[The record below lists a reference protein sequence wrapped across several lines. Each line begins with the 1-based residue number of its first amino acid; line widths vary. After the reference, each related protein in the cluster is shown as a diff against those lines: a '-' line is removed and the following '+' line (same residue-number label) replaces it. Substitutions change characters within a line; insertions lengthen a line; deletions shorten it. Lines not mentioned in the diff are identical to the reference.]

1 MSYSNKIHPLGMVAV
16 EDLSSPI
23 VTKAGEP
30 LEPTSFTFPKWQP
43 PELQVSHSDR
53 SSWGSKGSV
62 EDELSPNDPASC
74 LNSVCRRWLASCL
87 PWISTFPKAE
97 TEKQTAAPSLRSS
110 RFVVH
115 PHSAFYIRW
124 YITIVTVALLVA
136 IFDPYNLAFV
146 ETAGMYPFN
155 NFWAVSDYVA
165 TTFLTAD
172 IVLNFFLAYKDEK
185 NKCIITDNRA
195 IAWRYFTSKFWFDL
209 VVSIPVEPIV
219 AGGLGYTVRD
229 TQTAKF
235 VGLLRWLR
243 VGRMYPIF
251 GVFATIQ
258 HKQILPPVF
267 LTLARNYTYLFYIV
281 HWMACVIYFI
291 GRAGNYGEDTWVFY
305 KNNPAEAIVLC
316 LYFAINVVAQ
326 AYILGTITVLLVKK
340 DVESGEYR
348 NAVINLDKYLSDK
361 ELPKSLQAAMREH
374 LELQSYSEKTADE
387 NILKHHPS
395 TIKQKVLWHLY
406 QDVLKDCY
414 LLAGCTPQFLNL
426 LLSVARMELF
436 MPNVTI
442 TQQGDTAADLLIIA
456 DGIVSVAPPSSAATD
471 PHGSVPSMGG
481 PSMGTFDASEH
492 GSMSLDVST
501 ALPPMESVLAQ
512 PRSVKQRDSAMSA
525 SSFRMTR
532 FRGGGLMAGG
542 NANGADS
549 SIIIVDGGTQ
559 VKGEDSLEKKNEGI
573 MWNLL
578 KGIDSSNGR
587 EDSAHGG
594 DGSLHG
600 GSSFGSA
607 SSMQQSFI
615 HGPRGRATM
624 LGTSDPLG
632 EVPFFAEG
640 VYTSAARTC
649 SVTRVLIIS
658 YTDFQRLAESNPKD
672 VSRIFK
678 NLVKRTEKRLKEVA
692 KQAMDAG
699 QLGPA
704 HAHTLMH
711 IAEGESFEAVPS
723 IQLAGIKRSLTPAQ
737 LIIMEHLGEAR
748 RFSKEDAKKHQNLRM
763 TACLNAAVSGNTQRL
778 QALLGRGRDVSATDY
793 DNRSA
798 LMLACRNNQEEV
810 VEMLLK
816 AGADTSTVDSLGY
829 TALFEAVRKGND
841 GCISLMLKYNA
852 KLGVESRI
860 SGPFIF
866 QAIISKDLE
875 CLRRLI
881 RVGADL
887 DCSDLDG
894 RTPLFLAASEGLL
907 EVVIL
912 LVEEGNV
919 TVDAVDSWGHTAE
932 GDALLAGHHEVAQ
945 YLRKQAQGKEK
956 WPLLAKE
963 DSRSAREAEE
973 PNAQATEEPS
983 PQLPGD
989 LGQAA
994 HSSPSQLA
1002 QSIQPPGSRP
1012 GSRPGSQPGSR
1023 PGSSMD
1029 HKRQELLKSLR
1040 QKTPSGGGS
1049 RLGTPSTGSRI
1060 SPGVPVPFEKQPPSI
1075 SPASLTGPTNPTS
1088 TVPTTFEGQ
1097 PPTISPAS
1105 IPGLTNPPSTAPTSS
1120 EGQPLP
1126 IPHLKLADPTSP
1138 RPDVPIAFEE
1148 QPPPISPA
1156 GLAGLARPPSNRLRS
1171 ASHVPADPSSGRI
1184 DALRP
1189 PGTSP
1194 APTTRTATSP
1204 TGWATFNGANKPGS
1218 AGLSGSGPTQ
1228 NLLQVGSFLAERPQ
1242 EDEFGNSLVLPFEDP
1257 NTQQQGL
1264 HPAMSDMSEESVEG
1278 SNWESVTQPE

>member
-1 MSYSNKIHPLGMVAV
+1 
-16 EDLSSPI
+16 
-23 VTKAGEP
+23 
-30 LEPTSFTFPKWQP
+30 
-43 PELQVSHSDR
+43 
-53 SSWGSKGSV
+53 
-62 EDELSPNDPASC
+62 
-74 LNSVCRRWLASCL
+74 
-87 PWISTFPKAE
+87 
-97 TEKQTAAPSLRSS
+97 
-110 RFVVH
+110 
-115 PHSAFYIRW
+115 
-124 YITIVTVALLVA
+124 
-136 IFDPYNLAFV
+136 
-146 ETAGMYPFN
+146 
-155 NFWAVSDYVA
+155 
-165 TTFLTAD
+165 
-172 IVLNFFLAYKDEK
+172 
-185 NKCIITDNRA
+185 
-195 IAWRYFTSKFWFDL
+195 
-209 VVSIPVEPIV
+209 
-219 AGGLGYTVRD
+219 
-229 TQTAKF
+229 
-235 VGLLRWLR
+235 
-243 VGRMYPIF
+243 
-251 GVFATIQ
+251 
-258 HKQILPPVF
+258 
-267 LTLARNYTYLFYIV
+267 
-281 HWMACVIYFI
+281 
-291 GRAGNYGEDTWVFY
+291 
-305 KNNPAEAIVLC
+305 
-316 LYFAINVVAQ
+316 
-326 AYILGTITVLLVKK
+326 
-340 DVESGEYR
+340 
-348 NAVINLDKYLSDK
+348 
-361 ELPKSLQAAMREH
+361 
-374 LELQSYSEKTADE
+374 
-387 NILKHHPS
+387 
-395 TIKQKVLWHLY
+395 
-406 QDVLKDCY
+406 
-414 LLAGCTPQFLNL
+414 
-426 LLSVARMELF
+426 
-436 MPNVTI
+436 
-442 TQQGDTAADLLIIA
+442 
-456 DGIVSVAPPSSAATD
+456 
-471 PHGSVPSMGG
+471 
-481 PSMGTFDASEH
+481 
-492 GSMSLDVST
+492 
-501 ALPPMESVLAQ
+501 
-512 PRSVKQRDSAMSA
+512 
-525 SSFRMTR
+525 
-532 FRGGGLMAGG
+532 
-542 NANGADS
+542 
-549 SIIIVDGGTQ
+549 
-559 VKGEDSLEKKNEGI
+559 
-573 MWNLL
+573 
-578 KGIDSSNGR
+578 
-587 EDSAHGG
+587 
-594 DGSLHG
+594 
-600 GSSFGSA
+600 
-607 SSMQQSFI
+607 
-615 HGPRGRATM
+615 
-624 LGTSDPLG
+624 
-632 EVPFFAEG
+632 
-640 VYTSAARTC
+640 
-649 SVTRVLIIS
+649 
-658 YTDFQRLAESNPKD
+658 
-672 VSRIFK
+672 
-678 NLVKRTEKRLKEVA
+678 
-692 KQAMDAG
+692 
-699 QLGPA
+699 
-704 HAHTLMH
+704 
-711 IAEGESFEAVPS
+711 
-723 IQLAGIKRSLTPAQ
+723 
-737 LIIMEHLGEAR
+737 
-748 RFSKEDAKKHQNLRM
+748 
-763 TACLNAAVSGNTQRL
+763 
-778 QALLGRGRDVSATDY
+778 
-793 DNRSA
+793 
-798 LMLACRNNQEEV
+798 

-816 AGADTSTVDSLGY
+816 AGADTSTVDSMGY
-829 TALFEAVRKGND
+829 TALFEAVREGND
-841 GCISLMLKYNA
+841 GCISQMLKYNA
-852 KLGVESRI
+852 KLGLEPRLI
-860 SGPFIF
+860 GPYIF
-866 QAIISKDLE
+866 QSIMSKDLE

-887 DCSDLDG
+887 DCTDLDG

-907 EVVIL
+907 EVVTL
-912 LVEEGNV
+912 LVEEGNA

>member
-1 MSYSNKIHPLGMVAV
+1 MSYSNNKIHPLGMIGV
-16 EDLSSPI
+16 EDPSSPLPNA
-23 VTKAGEP
+23 TDAPSEP
-30 LEPTSFTFPKWQP
+30 ISTTYAFPTWQP
-43 PELQVSHSDR
+43 PELGVSPSDR
-53 SSWGSKGSV
+53 QSFGSRGSV
-62 EDELSPNDPASC
+62 DEELSGALQSSPEDPAASRVT
-74 LNSVCRRWLASCL
+74 SVCQRWLASCL
-87 PWISTFPKAE
+87 LWISSFLKAE
-97 TEKQTAAPSLRSS
+97 TEKQTPGPALGSS

-115 PHSAFYIRW
+115 PHSALYIRW
-124 YITIVTVALLVA
+124 YILIVTVALLVA
-136 IFDPYNLAFV
+136 IFDPYNAAFV
-146 ETAGMYPFN
+146 DTAGMYPFY

-414 LLAGCTPQFLNL
+414 LLAGCTPQFLTL

-436 MPNVTI
+436 MPNVTM
-442 TQQGDTAADLLIIA
+442 TQEGDTAGDLLIVA
-456 DGIVSVAPPSSAATD
+456 DGNVSVGQPCSAATID
-471 PHGSVPSMGG
+471 PHGSGG
-481 PSMGTFDASEH
+481 GIDGALSL
-492 GSMSLDVST
+492 GSKAVLSLDP
-501 ALPPMESVLAQ
+501 ALSGQ
-512 PRSVKQRDSAMSA
+512 TSVKQRLSNLEPGSVKL
-525 SSFRMTR
+525 TR
-532 FRGGGLMAGG
+532 FGGETLLNDESTKGHDLSIVIGDG
-542 NANGADS
+542 SNQGKGDDS
-549 SIIIVDGGTQ
+549 S
-559 VKGEDSLEKKNEGI
+559 VKDSGKKWSFFGNEG
-573 MWNLL
+573 
-578 KGIDSSNGR
+578 SSNGLR
-587 EDSAHGG
+587 VNAQGE
-594 DGSLHG
+594 DGSTHG
-600 GSSFGSA
+600 ASSFGSA
-607 SSMQQSFI
+607 ASSRQLSFV
-615 HGPRGRATM
+615 HGPRGKATT
-624 LGTSDPLG
+624 LGASDVLG
-632 EVPFFAEG
+632 EIPFFAEG
-640 VYTSAARTC
+640 SYTSSART
-649 SVTRVLIIS
+649 STVTRVLIVGQA
-658 YTDFQRLAESNPKD
+658 DFQRLAESNPKD
-672 VSRIFK
+672 VSRMFR
-678 NLVKRTEKRLKEVA
+678 NLVKRAEKKLKEVA
-692 KQAMDAG
+692 RQAMDAG
-699 QLGPA
+699 QLTPTLA
-704 HAHTLMH
+704 HALLH
-711 IAEGESFEAVPS
+711 IAEGEDFDAVPS
-723 IQLAGIKRSLTPAQ
+723 IQMTGIKRSLTPAQ
-737 LIIMEHLGEAR
+737 LIIMENVSEAR
-748 RFSKEDAKKHQNLRM
+748 RLLKEDTEKHQILRM
-763 TACLNAAVSGNTQRL
+763 NAYLNAAVAGDTQRL
-778 QALLGRGRDVSATDY
+778 PALIGRGREVSATDY
-793 DNRSA
+793 DKRSA
-798 LMLACRNNQEEV
+798 LMLACRENQEDA

-816 AGADTSTVDSLGY
+816 AGADTSTVDSFGY
-829 TALFEAVRKGND
+829 TAMFEAVRKGND
-841 GCISLMLKYNA
+841 GCITHMLKYNA
-852 KLGVESRI
+852 KLGVEPRI
-860 SGPFIF
+860 IVPYIF
-866 QAIISKDLE
+866 KAVISKDLE
-875 CLRRLI
+875 CLRRFI

-887 DCSDLDG
+887 DCTDLDG

-907 EVVIL
+907 EVVTL
-912 LVEEGNV
+912 LVEEGNA